1 MKKLAQQKKKLEQKK
16 NKLAAE
22 ETRMRL
28 TERKVRTRHLIE
40 LGGLLV
46 KAKLDHLPT
55 NALYGA
61 LLSLDE
67 QLQENENIK
76 AAWIVKGDKAFNQEQ
91 KTACPVIVKFVAEP
105 IKDIRDT
112 IRLLG
117 LKWNKFRQEWYG
129 HVTDLDSLKNE
140 IKNEDHQIDILK

>member
-1 MKKLAQQKKKLEQKK
+1 MKKLEQQKKKLEQKK

-22 ETRMRL
+22 ETRLRL
-28 TERKVRTRHLIE
+28 TERKARTRHLIE

-67 QLQENENIK
+67 QLKENENIK
-76 AAWIVKGDKAFNQEQ
+76 AAWIIKGDKSFNQEQ

-129 HVTDLDSLKNE
+129 HVADLDALKNE